1 MVKNNVVK
9 KFVYDKLVAN
19 VNNIDTSGFVLK
31 TKYDT
36 DKSDIEIKIPVLT
49 DLLKEDYNAKTNETE
64 CKITSIRG
72 LATTSAL
79 TSVENKIG
87 HVSNLVKKQ
96 IMTQKLVKLKRKLLI
111 IIMINILLLE
121 NSISLQQK
129 VLRQIYHK

>member
-9 KFVYDKLVAN
+9 KLVYDKLVAN
-19 VNNIDTSGFVLK
+19 LNNIDTTGFKLK
-31 TKYDT
+31 TKYDK
-36 DKSDIEIKIPVLT
+36 DKSDIEIKIPELA
-49 DLLKEDYNAKTNETE
+49 DLLKEDYNAKTNEIE

>member
-9 KFVYDKLVAN
+9 KLVYDKLVAN
-19 VNNIDTSGFVLK
+19 LNNIDTSGFKLK
-31 TKYDT
+31 TKYDK
-36 DKSDIEIKIPVLT
+36 DKSDIEIKIPVLAN
-49 DLLKEDYNAKTNETE
+49 LLKEDYNAKTNEIE

-87 HVSNLVKKQ
+87 NVSNLVKKQ

-129 VLRQIYHK
+129 FLRQIYHK

>member
-9 KFVYDKLVAN
+9 KLVYDKLVAN
-19 VNNIDTSGFVLK
+19 LNNIDTSGFKLK
-31 TKYDT
+31 TKYDK
-36 DKSDIEIKIPVLT
+36 DKSDIEIKIPELA
-49 DLLKEDYNAKTNETE
+49 DLLKEDYNAKTNEIE

-87 HVSNLVKKQ
+87 NVSNLVKKQ